1 MVVAILGQDFN
12 FVVLS
17 FGFSHPF
24 FSLSHPVFKKALL
37 YSMTKRTASA
47 AFPAAPPTDPAPTA
61 LSVFVALSPTQFH
74 QLETDQPI
82 IPDPFSERFGLC
94 THRLKALERAHY
106 FTNWTPP
113 KEAQD
118 AYPPIH
124 QKQFVLCKLLTTPL
138 GYTTLCEEGILVKG
152 DGRDHFRQGY
162 YQWYG
167 LLYRKRWASEGKKDT
182 LLWVIEDEYEMIS

>member
-1 MVVAILGQDFN
+1 MAILGQDFN

-17 FGFSHPF
+17 FGNFPTLF
-24 FSLSHPVFKKALL
+24 FFVPPYCQTGLI

-47 AFPAAPPTDPAPTA
+47 AFPAMPPTDAVPTA

-82 IPDPFSERFGLC
+82 IPDPFSERFGLR
-94 THRLKALERAHY
+94 TDRLKALERAHY

-113 KEAQD
+113 QQAPD
-118 AYPPIH
+118 SSLPIH

-138 GYTTLCEEGILVKG
+138 GYMTFVKKEFWSKEMDVITLAKAITNGT
-152 DGRDHFRQGY
+152 DHCTGNVGPQKA
-162 YQWYG
+162 Q
-167 LLYRKRWASEGKKDT
+167 KKHFCGSLKT
-182 LLWVIEDEYEMIS
+182 NMK